1 MTAAKLSQEVK
12 HLSNKTRAANC
23 ARYFKTGPGQYG
35 EGDVFAGLTVPM
47 CREIAKDFLS
57 LPLTEIKKL
66 LDSQIHEERL
76 IALLILVARFK
87 KAAPAEQKQ
96 IFNFYLKQTARIN
109 NWDLVDLS
117 AHKIVGEYLYL
128 SSQPLTLLDKLV
140 LSKNLWERRIAVLA
154 TFAFINHGD
163 GRPALRLA
171 KALLNDT
178 HDLMHKAVGWM
189 LRELGKRV
197 SEKDLLGFLDMYA
210 ATMPRTMLRYAIERL
225 PEKQKK
231 YYLLKKSQ

>member
-1 MTAAKLSQEVK
+1 MDSSAVSRAVK
-12 HLSNKTRAANC
+12 RSSDKTRAANC

-47 CREIAKDFLS
+47 CRAIAKDFFA
-57 LPLTEIKKL
+57 LPLSEIKKL
-66 LDSQIHEERL
+66 LASKIHEERL

-87 KAAPAEQKQ
+87 VAAPEEQKR

-128 SSQPLTLLDKLV
+128 SGQPLALLDKLV

-163 GRPALRLA
+163 SRPALRLA
-171 KALLNDT
+171 KALLNDK

-225 PEKQKK
+225 PEKQRKNYLAKK
-231 YYLLKKSQ
+231 TS